1 MEPIREDTAPQ
12 DSERLFWSP
21 EDRAGSRGVLDRLKR
36 KRRLRKSIT
45 LGPEQLHD
53 VLDFIANNQDK
64 EGRVLWTPDILFRY
78 VPTVFESARVP
89 QKTAGD
95 VLTHA
100 ISKSFFSIF
109 PSAYMENLT
118 FVGNPK
124 RRVYELLWHGTEPIV
139 PEVLRDIRAFA
150 LVEQEPE

>member
-36 KRRLRKSIT
+36 KRRLRKT
-45 LGPEQLHD
+45 
-53 VLDFIANNQDK
+53 NNQDE

-109 PSAYMENLT
+109 PSAYMENLI